1 MREVRQRPSRKIAA
15 DKVNASYLG
24 RVLRLTLLAL
34 DIAEAILDGWLPAE
48 VTLAVLMRCR
58 SQWRG
63 QSGGRG

>member
-34 DIAEAILDGWLPAE
+34 DIAEAILDGWLPAG
-48 VTLAVLMRCR
+48 VTLAVPMRCR

-63 QSGGRG
+63 QSGVRG